1 MKAFNGVR
9 PLGLRLFTSEKGR
22 TFHPGKWVMYCGN
35 TSGHY
40 LMVVQYLM
48 LIFIEKVAPADIST

>member
-1 MKAFNGVR
+1 MGGFGGVR
-9 PLGLRLFTSEKGR
+9 TLGLRLFISEKRR
-22 TFHPGKWVMYCGN
+22 TFHPGKWVTYCGN

-40 LMVVQYLM
+40 LMIVQYPT